1 MGLPIK
7 AIDRIFARLAA
18 TYMAAWDRSLGAV
31 PLSDIKTAWS
41 YELGGFENRLQ
52 DIAWALDNLPEK
64 PPNVIEFKK
73 LCRLAPVTET
83 PQLEAPKADPERLK
97 AELAKLGHIAQR
109 LPRWHWATTG
119 SNHGNDPRSGKPPP
133 RPSKSRRVCNRVA
146 NPVCS
151 LGYWRSF
158 WRNA

>member
-7 AIDRIFARLAA
+7 AIDRIFSRLAA

-52 DIAWALDNLPEK
+52 DVAWALDNLPEK

-109 LPRWHWATTG
+109 
-119 SNHGNDPRSGKPPP
+119 PP
-133 RPSKSRRVCNRVA
+133 RHDLDWAHAIMNRVKA
-146 NPVCS
+146 GDRLCS
-151 LGYWRSF
+151 YTKWSAEVALGQHGRMSWQ
-158 WRNA
+158 